1 MSAPA
6 TGQDVMSRKQIGRG
20 TLTWVVR
27 SEWAKLWSLRS
38 TGWTL
43 AIMFLVSVGFSILAS
58 WGTATHLK
66 EARAGGTTIDPT
78 NIATAG
84 LAFGQLA
91 LGVLG
96 VLIISGEYST
106 GGIKSSL
113 AAVPQRAMFLTAK
126 LIVFTVVTLVA
137 AMVTS
142 FACFYLG
149 MTFFSA
155 HDAGVGIGD
164 PHVLRAVLG
173 AGLVTTISGL
183 LGVAIG
189 TVLRHSAGAIT
200 ITVGLLFVVPIVLG
214 SIPAHIVHDI
224 DKYFLVDATA
234 NTTQAMAAT
243 NNMLGPWT
251 GLIVYA
257 VEVVALIVISAIL
270 LERRDA

>member
-1 MSAPA
+1 MSAPP
-6 TGQDVMSRKQIGRG
+6 TGQDVISHRTVRHG
-20 TLTWVVR
+20 TFTWTVR

-43 AIMFLVSVGFSILAS
+43 AIMLLVSVGFSLLAS

-66 EARAGGTTIDPT
+66 EARAGGATIDVT
-78 NIATAG
+78 NVATAG

-113 AAVPQRAMFLTAK
+113 TAVPQRATFLIAK
-126 LIVFTVVTLVA
+126 LVVFTGVALVA
-137 AMVTS
+137 AMITS

-149 MTFFSA
+149 MTFF
-155 HDAGVGIGD
+155 DAYDVGVGIGD

-173 AGLVTTISGL
+173 AGLVTTVSGL

-189 TVLRHSAGAIT
+189 TLLRHSAGAIT

-214 SIPAHIVHDI
+214 SIPADIVHDI

-234 NTTQAMAAT
+234 NTTQATAGVGD
-243 NNMLGPWT
+243 MLGPWT

-257 VEVVALIVISAIL
+257 VEVLALIVISAVL